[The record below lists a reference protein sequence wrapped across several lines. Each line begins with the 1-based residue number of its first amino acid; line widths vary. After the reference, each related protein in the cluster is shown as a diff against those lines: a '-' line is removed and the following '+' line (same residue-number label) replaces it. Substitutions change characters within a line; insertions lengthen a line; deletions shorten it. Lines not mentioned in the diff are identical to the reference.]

1 MTRAPSA
8 CPDSEAGAILHQRR
22 RVARP
27 LLAGAAVVL
36 AAVLTGAVLIGAG
49 ATGPRATRA
58 REGAAGERGGAQT
71 SVRIASAADGTTVP
85 ASFLG
90 VSFESWGL
98 PLFERHGALLARTLS
113 LLRAPGGAPLIV
125 RVGGNS
131 TDRTFW
137 DPTGR
142 RLAPW
147 AFGLTPRYF
156 RQIAEL
162 VRRTGA
168 RILFDLNLA
177 TATATASVQVAAAA
191 EGLLPHGSIMGFEVG
206 NEPDHY
212 DHAGWLAKLSRHA
225 HGFYVVRRPMSPARY
240 VADFDAYARMLAPI
254 APRTPLVGPAV
265 GYPLLDASWISKL
278 LDGRHPRLAL
288 VSAHLYPY
296 TACAQPGSPNYPT
309 VDRLLSEHASA
320 GLARLIAPGA
330 ELADHAGLALRV
342 TELNSVSC
350 GGRPGVS
357 DSFASALWAPDAL
370 FELLRAGVDGV
381 NIHVRAEAVNG
392 AFALSSHGLLAR
404 PLLYGLSLFTR
415 TLGPGARL
423 VQTQQQASSSG
434 RLKVWAVRLA
444 SGKLHVLLI
453 DKGRRSTTVR
463 LRLATS
469 ATATLQRL
477 LAAGPGSRSGVTLDG
492 QRLGSDGRWHGRSS
506 PEAIRPA
513 AHGYTVTLAPYSA
526 ALLSVPG

>member
-1 MTRAPSA
+1 
-8 CPDSEAGAILHQRR
+8 
-22 RVARP
+22 
-27 LLAGAAVVL
+27 
-36 AAVLTGAVLIGAG
+36 
-49 ATGPRATRA
+49 
-58 REGAAGERGGAQT
+58 
-71 SVRIASAADGTTVP
+71 VRIVSGADGTTVP
-85 ASFLG
+85 GSFLG

-113 LLRAPGGAPLIV
+113 LIRAPGAAPLIV

-156 RQIAEL
+156 RRLAEL

-177 TATATASVQVAAAA
+177 TATAAMSAEVAAVA
-191 EGLLPHGSIMGFEVG
+191 ERLLPPGSIMGFEVG
-206 NEPDHY
+206 NEPDLY
-212 DHAGWLAKLSRHA
+212 DHAAWLAKLSRNA

-240 VADFDAYARMLAPI
+240 VADFNAYARVLGPI

-278 LDGRHPRLAL
+278 LDGPHPRLGI
-288 VSAHLYPY
+288 VSAHIYPY
-296 TACAQPGSPNYPT
+296 TACAKPGSPNYPT

-320 GLARLIAPGA
+320 GLARLIAPAA
-330 ELADHAGLALRV
+330 ELAGRAGLALRV

-370 FELLRAGVDGV
+370 FELLRAGVAGV

-392 AFALSSHGLLAR
+392 AFALTNHGLLAR
-404 PLLYGLSLFTR
+404 PLLYGLTLFAR
-415 TLGPGARL
+415 TLGSGARL
-423 VQTQQQASSSG
+423 MQTQQQASSSA

-444 SGKLHVLLI
+444 NGKLHVLLI
-453 DKGRRSTTVR
+453 DKGERSTTVR
-463 LRLATS
+463 LQLATS
-469 ATATLQRL
+469 DTAMLQRL
-477 LAAGPGSRSGVTLDG
+477 LAAGPHSRSGVTLDG
-492 QRLGSDGRWHGRSS
+492 QRLGSDGRWHGRPS
-506 PEAIRPA
+506 PEAIRPD